1 MSAYSYPG
9 VQTELLLLAKSQ
21 GRMRW
26 CCHLRDLLISSENNA
41 ATAAAAMEKEGC
53 ILLPCL
59 CPGEQG
65 GQYSR
70 AGPRPLRVDI
80 PKAYCVCRVDVLQA

>member
-21 GRMRW
+21 GRMIW
-26 CCHLRDLLISSENNA
+26 CCHLGDPLISYENNA
-41 ATAAAAMEKEGC
+41 ATAAVAIEKEGC
-53 ILLPCL
+53 ILLPRL

-70 AGPRPLRVDI
+70 TGSQPLRVDI
-80 PKAYCVCRVDVLQA
+80 PKAYCVCRVDILQA